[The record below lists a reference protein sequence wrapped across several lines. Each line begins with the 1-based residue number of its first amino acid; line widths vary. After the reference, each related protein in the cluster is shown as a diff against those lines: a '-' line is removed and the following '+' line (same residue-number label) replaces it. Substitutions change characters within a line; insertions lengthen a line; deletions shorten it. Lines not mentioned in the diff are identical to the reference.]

1 MLLSSMAMMQSS
13 YYTGVVV
20 DAEVGHPIGAANL
33 ELFNKEHELLV
44 VIRSD
49 HHGRWSIK
57 ADAKISYIEFHADTF
72 CKLRLNLNE
81 FKLSGLNHIRLLE
94 NKPVGYLGSLDVYP
108 GEKLELRVHSPVE
121 WRYTLFRHGEQRVSI
136 LKDGPFK
143 SITQSLPFGELVADG
158 LDWSVATIIEFPS
171 NLESGLYSITLTDCN
186 GLNFTMPLVVGQ
198 KDKLKISLDKFL
210 VVANTNT
217 WQAYNVWG
225 GKSRYRNFF
234 KDPINGGVLPF
245 SVTRFSWGRIKLAL
259 FRRLLRLL
267 RLFSGCKA
275 VSGRRLEPKWM
286 NERLSIKRPLPS
298 SWLNVDSVYTS
309 YVDHLAANE
318 WRGLAWLERE
328 GFHYD
333 YCSDRM
339 LHTGEIDLRKYKGV
353 VLLGHAEYWTRVMY
367 DKLYKTIVD
376 QGVPLINLSGNAIYQ
391 EVELDSDG
399 SLTPMRGIFEET
411 YTDPSEIIKTYTA
424 LDIGGFAP
432 YKIVDSALAHW
443 AVEGVTFKKSE
454 MIFGNKS
461 LISARESMHNG
472 RYNPLAPGILRCD
485 ITGEGA
491 SGWEIDKVKDLN
503 DSNLQWL
510 AKGMN
515 KGGGGH
521 MAVID
526 TKQQFVFFAS
536 SIAFVSSLLIDS
548 VCSTIIRNIFLR
560 ALKRH
565 E

>member
-1 MLLSSMAMMQSS
+1 MIQNS
-13 YYTGVVV
+13 YYAGVVV
-20 DAEVGHPIGAANL
+20 DAEVGHPIGTADL
-33 ELFNKEHELLV
+33 KLFNKEDELLA
-44 VIRSD
+44 VIRSG
-49 HHGRWSIK
+49 HHGRWSVK
-57 ADAKISYIEFHADTF
+57 ADTKISYIEFHAETF
-72 CKLRLNLNE
+72 CELRLNLNE
-81 FKLSGLNHIRLLE
+81 LKLSRSNHIRLLP

-108 GEKLELRVHSPVE
+108 GEKLELRVHSPIE
-121 WRYTLFRHGEQRVSI
+121 WRFTLFRHGEQRISI
-136 LKDGPFK
+136 LEDGPFK
-143 SITQSLPFGELVADG
+143 PVTQSLPFGELVAGG
-158 LDWSVATIIEFPS
+158 LDWSVATTIEFPS
-171 NLESGLYSITLTDCN
+171 NFESGLYSITLTDCN

-198 KDKLKISLDKFL
+198 KDKLKIGLDKFF

-259 FRRLLRLL
+259 FRRFLRLI
-267 RLFSGCKA
+267 RLFSGGQT

-286 NERLSIKRPLPS
+286 NERLSIKRPFPS
-298 SWLNVDSVYTS
+298 SSLNTDSVYTS

-339 LHTGEIDLRKYKGV
+339 LHTGEIDLRKYRGV
-353 VLLGHAEYWTRVMY
+353 VLLGHAEYWTRAMY
-367 DKLYKTIVD
+367 DKLHKAVVG
-376 QGVPLINLSGNAIYQ
+376 QGIPLINLSGNAIYQ

-399 SLTPMRGIFEET
+399 SLTPMRGVFNET
-411 YTDPSEIIKTYTA
+411 YTDPSETIKTYTA

-432 YKIVDSALAHW
+432 YQIVNSALAHW
-443 AVEGVTFKKSE
+443 AVEGVIFETSE
-454 MIFGNKS
+454 MVFGSKS
-461 LISARESMHNG
+461 LISVREPMLNG
-472 RYNPLAPGILRCD
+472 RYEPLAPGILRGD

-491 SGWEIDKVKDLN
+491 SGWEVDKVKDLN

-510 AKGMN
+510 AKGIN
-515 KGGGGH
+515 IGGGGH

-548 VCSTIIRNIFLR
+548 VCSTITRNIFLR
-560 ALKRH
+560 ALKRCK
-565 E
+565 